1 MLGYY
6 QIRHFGNIVKIRSE
20 NDPEMLKQFT
30 KEQLEIRAKWRN
42 RQAKQISEN
51 DMKIALEQ
59 MKQALMQM
67 AGGTQ

>member
-1 MLGYY
+1 
-6 QIRHFGNIVKIRSE
+6 
-20 NDPEMLKQFT
+20 MLKQFT